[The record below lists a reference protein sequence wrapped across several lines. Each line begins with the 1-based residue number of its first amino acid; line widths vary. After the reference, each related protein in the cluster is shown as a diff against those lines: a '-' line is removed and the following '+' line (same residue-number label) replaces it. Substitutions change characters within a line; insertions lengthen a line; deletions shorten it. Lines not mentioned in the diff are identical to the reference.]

1 VKRTILIAVI
11 LTWIVVSYVPAIQLS
26 SILGKRK
33 K

>member
-1 VKRTILIAVI
+1 MKHIVVAVI

-26 SILGKRK
+26 AILGRRK